1 MATVLATA
9 TPARL
14 AAAKMALS
22 TSGTQTYGTARY
34 TGSSLY
40 GPAPPPSVTRTVL
53 SPAERAG
60 LVFDPSTLALQR
72 QEARSPAM
80 RRAVISMY
88 GKAYPE
94 RPGVI
99 MPDMPELDRMRLRSP
114 ETQRR
119 VERLHYPERAVDFL
133 QTLAPAGTRQDERV
147 VGVLVGR
154 QGLRGVLLRRDEP
167 MPREPFLGASAARKP
182 SGDRLLD
189 AISAVRGGVSR
200 GYGESKTM
208 RLAGKA
214 YFERGTELVRRG
226 ATPLDRA
233 MGSLYRVRGFSQ
245 MALGKLGE
253 VGAGSVALAAFPEQT
268 AASLWK
274 MFRHPVATGKEL
286 VTEVRRDPTTAI
298 DVYFQG
304 QLLGRAGG
312 ALYRR
317 SPVKLRL
324 ESLKVPSGKGELMRQ
339 WTGVSAEVGQR
350 GYPLVGF
357 GRPRTMGGTG
367 IFKLGTPSIRAEAVD
382 LSQGWTVSSPGQTAI
397 FTRALKG
404 LTSPVEQAK
413 FGKTLAMMRATERT
427 PSAFTAKAFSRELG
441 SLSPRGAD
449 VVLRFAKAEQGAA
462 GVLYGSKAQ
471 QAQVPPELWQRYR
484 QGRPPADI
492 DIQLQ
497 VSAQEAAAAAARL
510 TRELGKAGERV
521 RISKETPTLIESR
534 IRGEWKHA
542 VDIHSL
548 DQALKDLRSPA
559 IQAGK
564 VYGLSIEQPTIKIG
578 GIRAMR
584 LSEQGV
590 RKGGSILTLREEGFQ
605 PAAHRMKDISDFFMT
620 QEALARSKRFAWQRA
635 SGLRLLEESKKAWG
649 FQERPGVVRMWQDF
663 SAGKASSPSLRVMP
677 VSHYSP
683 RSAASRSRALR
694 SVSRSISGSRSA
706 AFPPSRISSMSVS
719 RSMLRSPSPSASR
732 SAYRSVFGSRSVSR
746 SVRSVSRS
754 ISGSTG
760 RSRSRSASRSRS
772 PFTGGPPQTP
782 SAYLF
787 GSRAPSRRL
796 RGGRRRLGYF
806 ERYWQIGGWK
816 RLLGG

>member
-1 MATVLATA
+1 MPQQGIMATVLATA

-167 MPREPFLGASAARKP
+167 MPREPFLGASEARAP

-189 AISAVRGGVSR
+189 AISAIRGGVSR

-253 VGAGSVALAAFPEQT
+253 VGAGSVALAPFPEQT

-274 MFRHPVATGKEL
+274 MLRHPVATGKEL

-367 IFKLGTPSIRAEAVD
+367 IFKRGTPSIRAEAVD

-441 SLSPRGAD
+441 SLSPRGAG
-449 VVLRFAKAEQGAA
+449 VGLGFAHAGEGAAPPRAARRRWGPALREGGAGRRRRALRQQGAA
-462 GVLYGSKAQ
+462 GAGPAGALAAVQAGQATGGHRHPAAGQRPGGGSGGGQAHARAREGGRARADIQGDPHADRVAHPRRVEACRGHPQPGPGAEGPAQ
-471 QAQVPPELWQRYR
+471 SGHTGR
-484 QGRPPADI
+484 QGIRPQHRAADHQDRGHPCDAPERTGRAQGREHPHAARGGIPAGCAPHEGHLGLLHDAGGPCEEQALLLAARQRPPPARGIEESVGLPGAAWRRAHVAGFFGREGILALAPRDAC
-492 DIQLQ
+492 QPLL
-497 VSAQEAAAAAARL
+497 AQERSIKEPRAAQRVQKHLRIQERSLPALTDIFHECLQEHAAFAVA
-510 TRELGKAGERV
+510 ERV
-521 RISKETPTLIESR
+521 Q
-534 IRGEWKHA
+534 
-542 VDIHSL
+542 V
-548 DQALKDLRSPA
+548 
-559 IQAGK
+559 
-564 VYGLSIEQPTIKIG
+564 GLP
-578 GIRAMR
+578 
-584 LSEQGV
+584 V
-590 RKGGSILTLREEGFQ
+590 
-605 PAAHRMKDISDFFMT
+605 
-620 QEALARSKRFAWQRA
+620 
-635 SGLRLLEESKKAWG
+635 GLW
-649 FQERPGVVRMWQDF
+649 
-663 SAGKASSPSLRVMP
+663 
-677 VSHYSP
+677 
-683 RSAASRSRALR
+683 
-694 SVSRSISGSRSA
+694 
-706 AFPPSRISSMSVS
+706 
-719 RSMLRSPSPSASR
+719 
-732 SAYRSVFGSRSVSR
+732 
-746 SVRSVSRS
+746 
-754 ISGSTG
+754 
-760 RSRSRSASRSRS
+760 
-772 PFTGGPPQTP
+772 
-782 SAYLF
+782 
-787 GSRAPSRRL
+787 
-796 RGGRRRLGYF
+796 
-806 ERYWQIGGWK
+806 
-816 RLLGG
+816 